1 MRSFS
6 RITKVAI
13 FRYLRAEKRC
23 EMEKPNH
30 RKWKVLS
37 REYLAREPWFTV
49 RRDRVELPD
58 GRQIPGYYVFEYP
71 AWVNVLA
78 RTADGLYLFVSQYRH
93 GLGETHYELVA
104 GVSEAS
110 DAGMEAAA
118 RRELAEETGYGGGCW
133 RLYMTLSAN
142 PA

>member
-1 MRSFS
+1 
-6 RITKVAI
+6 
-13 FRYLRAEKRC
+13 
-23 EMEKPNH
+23 MEKPNH

-78 RTADGLYLFVSQYRH
+78 RTADGLYLLDRKSV
-93 GLGETHYELVA
+93 V
-104 GVSEAS
+104 
-110 DAGMEAAA
+110 
-118 RRELAEETGYGGGCW
+118 
-133 RLYMTLSAN
+133 
-142 PA
+142 